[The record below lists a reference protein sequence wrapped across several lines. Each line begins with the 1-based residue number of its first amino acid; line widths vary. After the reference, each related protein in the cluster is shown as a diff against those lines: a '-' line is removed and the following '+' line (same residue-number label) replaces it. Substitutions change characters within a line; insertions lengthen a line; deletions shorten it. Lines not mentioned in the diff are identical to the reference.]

1 MSTVCHYC
9 YGRKDMRMRRYQQD
23 PELEGVC
30 PSKLLG
36 FLFGRVQQLKHFAS
50 SVFQGT
56 KNFSYRN
63 DSDREMQVLF
73 PPSHRLHL

>member
-1 MSTVCHYC
+1 
-9 YGRKDMRMRRYQQD
+9 MRRYQQD

-30 PSKLLG
+30 PFKLLG

-50 SVFQGT
+50 SVFQGR
-56 KNFSYRN
+56 KNFSCRN
-63 DSDREMQVLF
+63 GADREMQVLF